1 VQVPYAGCKR
11 EGRAVTTKTERI
23 EVRADEASKA
33 RIAEAAE
40 LLGEPVS
47 AFVVRTARAEADRVL
62 ARVHRTIMP
71 AEQVDMLMASLD
83 EADPAPVLIQAANRP
98 RRFTRS

>member
-1 VQVPYAGCKR
+1 MTA
-11 EGRAVTTKTERI
+11 KTERI
-23 EVRADEASKA
+23 EVRADETSKA

-47 AFVVRTARAEADRVL
+47 AFVVRTARAEAERVL
-62 ARVHRTIMP
+62 ARAHTTVMP
-71 AEQVDMLMASLD
+71 AEQFDALLASLD
-83 EADPAPVLIQAANRP
+83 EPDPAPLLTEAANRP

>member
-1 VQVPYAGCKR
+1 M
-11 EGRAVTTKTERI
+11 TKTERI
-23 EVRADEASKA
+23 ELRADEASKA

-47 AFVVRTARAEADRVL
+47 AFVVRTARAAADRVL
-62 ARVHRTIMP
+62 ARAHNTIMP
-71 AEQVDMLMASLD
+71 AEQFDMLMASLD
-83 EADPAPVLIQAANRP
+83 EPDSAELLTEAANRP